1 MFCLSISYKNTPYNI
16 REKLSFSKD
25 TQGKILACLKSEG
38 IFQCVILCTCNRT
51 EIYFCGN
58 EEKVVKILSEYS
70 GLSEENLCPYLRSY
84 QNDKAILHLF
94 RVACGIESMVIGED
108 EILGQTKN
116 AYLFAKSCGTVDYE
130 INVVFQWAFSCSKK
144 IKTDTSISNVS
155 VSTAT
160 LAANEA
166 AKFSRQVNVLLI
178 GATGS
183 IGSVILKDLTS
194 HKNISVTATIR
205 SHNSAIKFSAIDNIN
220 TIDYAD
226 RYNYTDTADCI
237 ISATSGPHYTITLK
251 DLKNHLS
258 TQKPRLFI
266 DMAVPRDIDRN
277 ITKLSQVN
285 LIDIDHFE
293 QLAKENNALRLD
305 SVDIAKDI
313 INSEMDKLKKE
324 LAFHDFIPY
333 IQKSASQI
341 NEKLIY
347 KLKAELDFHS
357 FSKVLESL
365 KTL

>member
-1 MFCLSISYKNTPYNI
+1 MFCISISYKNTPYEI

-25 TQGKILACLKSEG
+25 IQAELLSRLKSDG
-38 IFQCVILCTCNRT
+38 VLQSVILCTCNRT

-58 EEKVVKILSEYS
+58 AEKVIRLLCLYS
-70 GLSEENLCPYLRSY
+70 GLSEENLCPYLRRY

-116 AYLFAKSCGTVDYE
+116 AYLFAKDCGTVGYE
-130 INVVFQWAFSCSKK
+130 INVIFQWAFACAKK
-144 IKTDTSISNVS
+144 IKTDTSISSCS

-166 AKFSRQVNVLLI
+166 AKFDSHVKVLLI

-183 IGSVILKDLTS
+183 IGSIILKNLVS

-205 SHNSAIKFSAIDNIN
+205 SHNSPLKFSATESVK
-220 TIDYAD
+220 TIDYRE
-226 RYNYTDTADCI
+226 RYNNINNADCI
-237 ISATSGPHYTITLK
+237 ISATSGPHYTVTLK
-251 DLKNHLS
+251 ELKNSLS

-266 DMAVPRDIDRN
+266 DMAVPHDIDKN
-277 ITKLSQVN
+277 ITQLSQVR

-305 SVDIAKDI
+305 SVEIAKDI
-313 INSEMDKLKKE
+313 INSETDKLKKE
-324 LAFHDFIPY
+324 LAFHDFMPY
-333 IQKSASQI
+333 IQKASSKIDQ
-341 NEKLIY
+341 KLIY
-347 KLKAELDFHS
+347 KLKSELDFHS

-365 KTL
+365 KSL